1 MPTVLIADDSI
12 TIRELLSI
20 TLTQKG
26 YQVETA
32 RDGQEAWKKLKS
44 GLNCD
49 MILSNIEMPRMDGFA
64 LLEKI
69 KQDQTLCNIVIA
81 MLSSRGP
88 SRMLNPPLWKRLG
101 AAYCFRKPYSEEEI
115 LATIAQ
121 ILNPTMPSILIVDD
135 SRMVRELLSM
145 TLVSRGYQVI
155 KAQDGRQAWKKFESG
170 LMCDLILVDLE
181 MPGMNGYELLAKLQ
195 QNSALQKIPVVIIS
209 GHEKE
214 RIMNSPQWHDLEDQ
228 YYFTKSH
235 SEVVLLEM
243 IAEIL
248 QG

>member
-1 MPTVLIADDSI
+1 MPTLLIADDSI
-12 TIRELLSI
+12 TVRELLSI
-20 TLTQKG
+20 MLTQRG

-32 RDGQEAWKKLKS
+32 RDGQEAWEKLKLS
-44 GLNCD
+44 LNFDFVLCD
-49 MILSNIEMPRMDGFA
+49 IEMPRMNGFD
-64 LLEKI
+64 LLKKM
-69 KQDQTLCNIVIA
+69 KQDRTLCNVPIA
-81 MLSSRGP
+81 MLSSRGL
-88 SRMLNPPLWKRLG
+88 SRMLNLPLWKRLG

-115 LATIAQ
+115 LVTIAL
-121 ILNPTMPSILIVDD
+121 ILNPTMTSILIVDD

-145 TLVSRGYQVI
+145 MLANKGYQVI

-170 LMCDLILVDLE
+170 LMCDLILIDLE
-181 MPGMNGYELLAKLQ
+181 MPGMNGYELLTKLQ
-195 QNSALQKIPVVIIS
+195 QNSALQKIPVIIIS

-248 QG
+248 QK

>member
-1 MPTVLIADDSI
+1 MPTLLIADDSI
-12 TIRELLSI
+12 TIRELLSMM
-20 TLTQKG
+20 LTQKG

-32 RDGQEAWKKLKS
+32 RDGQEAWEKLKL
-44 GLNCD
+44 GFNFDLVLCD
-49 MILSNIEMPRMDGFA
+49 IEMPRMDGFA
-64 LLEKI
+64 LLERM
-69 KQDQTLCNIVIA
+69 KQDRALCNIPIA
-81 MLSSRGP
+81 MLSSRGS
-88 SRMLNPPLWKRLG
+88 SRMLKPPLWKRLG
-101 AAYCFRKPYSEEEI
+101 AAYCFSKPYSEEEI
-115 LATIAQ
+115 LVTIAL
-121 ILNPTMPSILIVDD
+121 ILNPTMTSILIVDD

-145 TLVSRGYQVI
+145 MLINKGYQVI

-170 LMCDLILVDLE
+170 FKCDLILVDLE

-209 GHEKE
+209 GHERE
-214 RIMNSPQWHDLEDQ
+214 RIVNSPQWHDLKAQ

-248 QG
+248 QK